1 MAANILTWWWLWRHP
16 GAEWRHYYLHPCRYL
31 KFGKNSVLCK
41 QCNVLKWKKPFA
53 GFGFVLLTQSKK
65 KNSRNFDP
73 AWFELTNPNM
83 TLTWN
88 CQTLVFAWFVR
99 QTIVWISKTSINNYW
114 REVALAKHYIL
125 SKIKDICLRHV
136 LRSKKT
142 LLLMYYTMLSLQLRW
157 TTKHLFFV
165 LEFNA
170 TFTCDNSMEMFA
182 DGQSLG
188 TDSNWENATT
198 YLVSG
203 NTRVLSVAGIDL
215 GGNFG
220 ILGSMSNGL
229 VTDESWKCSSFPYP
243 GWNFPDFDDQGWHS
257 ASVIANHGD
266 NPWKTIDGIATA
278 AKWIWANNK
287 SKTAYCRLNI
297 K

>member
-31 KFGKNSVLCK
+31 KLGKNSVLCK

-114 REVALAKHYIL
+114 RGIALAKHYIL
-125 SKIKDICLRHV
+125 SRYLPAACFKIEKNTPAHV
-136 LRSKKT
+136 LYNAVFTTALNNKT
-142 LLLMYYTMLSLQLRW
+142 
-157 TTKHLFFV
+157 FV
-165 LEFNA
+165 LLFRVQCNIHLWQFN
-170 TFTCDNSMEMFA
+170 
-182 DGQSLG
+182 
-188 TDSNWENATT
+188 
-198 YLVSG
+198 G
-203 NTRVLSVAGIDL
+203 NVC
-215 GGNFG
+215 
-220 ILGSMSNGL
+220 
-229 VTDESWKCSSFPYP
+229 W
-243 GWNFPDFDDQGWHS
+243 W
-257 ASVIANHGD
+257 
-266 NPWKTIDGIATA
+266 
-278 AKWIWANNK
+278 
-287 SKTAYCRLNI
+287 SKPRNEQ
-297 K
+297 